1 MRSFA
6 EGVLPMESTAPQ
18 PRKRPYRFRGWD
30 WTELASCWGYRR
42 PRRATHHCR
51 ECDQDVPLRAPDLC
65 ARCGMHGDD
74 RAVRDCVLARL
85 NAAMERIERREEP
98 DATVADLRRFLFAL
112 AQVESPG
119 GGCGYDR
126 GYAPLWRAMARMPDE
141 WHLCQAAAV
150 LLRRMWT

>member
-42 PRRATHHCR
+42 PRGKAHRCR
-51 ECDQDVPLRAPDLC
+51 ECDQDVLLRTPDLC

-74 RAVRDCVLARL
+74 RAEKDFVLRRL
-85 NAAMERIERREEP
+85 NAAMERIERREDP
-98 DATVADLRRFLFAL
+98 GPAVADLRRFLGAL
-112 AQVESPG
+112 ADAEHEHG
-119 GGCGYDR
+119 W
-126 GYAPLWRAMARMPDE
+126 APIWRAMSVMPDA

-150 LLRRMWT
+150 LLRAMWT

>member
-1 MRSFA
+1 
-6 EGVLPMESTAPQ
+6 METTAQ

-30 WTELASCWGYRR
+30 WTELAACWGYRKSR
-42 PRRATHHCR
+42 GQTHRCR
-51 ECDQDVPLRAPDLC
+51 ECAQDAPLRAPELC
-65 ARCGMHGDD
+65 DRCGMLGDD
-74 RAVRDCVLARL
+74 RAERDFVLARL
-85 NAAMERIERREEP
+85 NAAMERVERREEP

-112 AQVESPG
+112 AQAESPG

-150 LLRRMWT
+150 LLRQMWT